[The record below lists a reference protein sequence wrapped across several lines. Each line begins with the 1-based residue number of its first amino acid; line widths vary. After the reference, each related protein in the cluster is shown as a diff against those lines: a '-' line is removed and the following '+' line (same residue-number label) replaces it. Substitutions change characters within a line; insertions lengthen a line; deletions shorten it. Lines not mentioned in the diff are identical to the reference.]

1 MRLLQARSCSK
12 TANAN
17 VEGDRIGPYW
27 PDGAVQYHADG
38 ARNPKRFACRLTKER
53 ADAFGRKVSFALATG
68 GRPRST
74 LRKVAAPTCANHEI
88 NRFAANVL

>member
-1 MRLLQARSCSK
+1 MFQNCKCECRRR
-12 TANAN
+12 
-17 VEGDRIGPYW
+17 EDRAVLA
-27 PDGAVQYHADG
+27 DGAVQYHADG